1 MTNLP
6 EGWAIKA
13 DGENLDGQ
21 CRVEIIGPSG
31 KSAAFFA
38 GAGLIVGRVLA
49 ELAEAQA
56 TQPSGTAGPSART

>member
-13 DGENLDGQ
+13 DGENIDGQ

-31 KSAAFFA
+31 ESAAFFA
-38 GAGLIVGRVLA
+38 GAGLRIGRVLT

-56 TQPSGTAGPSART
+56 TQPPGTAGRSVRT